1 MDVVIIG
8 AGVGGLAAAVGL
20 VRRGHR
26 VRVFERGER
35 LRTGGAALSLWSN
48 GTAALAGL
56 GVDPVGLGRA
66 TDLVVGATPSG
77 AELYRLNL
85 RAVSEDLGWPNL
97 CLPRKELLDRLVAEL
112 PDGVVSFGPA
122 CTGVRQD
129 ARHATALFEDGSTA
143 SADVVVGADGLRSA
157 VRARLRPGDAP
168 RPCGYASWQGLAPLP
183 IELAD
188 SGTSRWLSGAEGTC
202 GIIPAGGGQVQWWF
216 DLPWSP
222 DDPAPEHPA
231 AVLKERFASWTD
243 PDVRAVLA
251 RVRDADVSL
260 FPHMRTRVPRVW
272 GAGRVTLLGDA
283 VHAFPPSTAQG
294 ANQALEDALVLC
306 AALDAA
312 DTSVAD
318 GAEAALRRYERVR
331 RPRASRASWVSGQQP
346 TQFVKGADKPFPLSE
361 AALGSLLKGYLKL
374 VSNALRDAPRGPVA
388 RD

>member
-48 GTAALAGL
+48 GTAALGGL
-56 GVDPVGLGRA
+56 GIDPVGLGRP
-66 TDLVVGATPSG
+66 TDTVVGSTPTG
-77 AELYRLNL
+77 AELYRLDL

-97 CLPRKELLDRLVAEL
+97 CLPRRELLERLMSEL

-122 CTGVRQD
+122 CTG
-129 ARHATALFEDGSTA
+129 ARTEPGRATALFEDGSTA
-143 SADVVVGADGLRSA
+143 GADVVVGADGLRSA
-157 VRARLRPGDAP
+157 VRAGLWPGDAP

-183 IELAD
+183 IELAG
-188 SGTSRWLSGAEGTC
+188 SRTSRWLSGAEGTC

-216 DLPWSP
+216 DLPWTP
-222 DDPAPEHPA
+222 DDPEPSHPA
-231 AVLKERFASWTD
+231 EVLRERFGSWSD
-243 PDVRAVLA
+243 SDVRTVLSH
-251 RVRDADVSL
+251 VRDADVSL

-283 VHAFPPSTAQG
+283 VHSFPPSTAQG

-312 DTSVAD
+312 RGDDA
-318 GAEAALRRYERVR
+318 AAALRRYERVR
-331 RPRASRASWVSGQQP
+331 RPCAARASWVSGRQP
-346 TQFVKGADKPFPLSE
+346 TQFVKGSTRPLPLSG
-361 AALGSLLKGYLKL
+361 AALGSFLKGYLKL

-388 RD
+388 RA